1 MVHGDV
7 HQRPNIS
14 VEYARMWISQERIT
28 SSLGTSRAGIR
39 LVRRIRR
46 RQIRT
51 MLIGGFTSRK
61 KTAYHV
67 EIRDDQLEWMIVRMN
82 NELIRDNPYCVISGE
97 YEDDEGYEEVKLRA
111 NVSTVV
117 QGYPLV
123 VSEME
128 WRERHPDEDSLEI
141 EMMQRQ
147 LVEVEDSESGY
158 TINFCQKGSVVY
170 DNDSV
175 EDVDIARGGSHTRGR
190 YIRIT
195 TVRGL

>member
-117 QGYPLV
+117 QGNPLV

-195 TVRGL
+195 TARGL

>member
-117 QGYPLV
+117 QGNPLV

-170 DNDSV
+170 DNGSV

-195 TVRGL
+195 TARGL

>member
-39 LVRRIRR
+39 LVRRIKR

-195 TVRGL
+195 TARGL

>member
-51 MLIGGFTSRK
+51 MLIGEFTSRK

-117 QGYPLV
+117 QGNPLV
-123 VSEME
+123 VSEIE

-195 TVRGL
+195 TARGL

>member
-1 MVHGDV
+1 MDFTGAH
-7 HQRPNIS
+7 HF
-14 VEYARMWISQERIT
+14 
-28 SSLGTSRAGIR
+28 
-39 LVRRIRR
+39 LVRHFKSWNTISKED
-46 RQIRT
+46 QET
-51 MLIGGFTSRK
+51 ADKDDANWGFTSRK

-117 QGYPLV
+117 QGNPLV

-195 TVRGL
+195 TARGL

>member
-51 MLIGGFTSRK
+51 MLIGEFTSRK

-128 WRERHPDEDSLEI
+128 WR
-141 EMMQRQ
+141 
-147 LVEVEDSESGY
+147 
-158 TINFCQKGSVVY
+158 
-170 DNDSV
+170 
-175 EDVDIARGGSHTRGR
+175 
-190 YIRIT
+190 
-195 TVRGL
+195 